1 MLVTEILAVV
11 LAKLAVGVK
20 MAVLLRPVP
29 VMAPKVPPV
38 KAMSPTDPSQVKLL
52 PGSSENVNV
61 MVAVSPNFRA
71 DALAVMLTV
80 GDVVSIT

>member
-1 MLVTEILAVV
+1 MLAVV

-38 KAMSPTDPSQVKLL
+38 KAMSPTDPSQVKLV

-71 DALAVMLTV
+71 DTLAVMLTV